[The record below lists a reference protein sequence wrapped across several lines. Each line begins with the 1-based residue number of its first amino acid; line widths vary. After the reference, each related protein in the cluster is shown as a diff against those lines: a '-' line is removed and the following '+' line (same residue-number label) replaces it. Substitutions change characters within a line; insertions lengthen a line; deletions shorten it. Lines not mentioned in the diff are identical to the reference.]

1 MSENAKI
8 VLAEVKRR
16 FEDADPDDFAELP
29 DDLSFSCSL
38 NASIDEHEPDRP
50 TIRFH
55 VDVAPGGDVDVAT
68 VDVKVGEDSVTEHI
82 VPGTGLHRACQCWFT
97 DFWDTW
103 DEVEIEVPAEVL
115 VVSASELEVGDLWV
129 RYDLTV
135 AGVDHDGLTRD
146 EEPAVKVRYEETSG
160 TDRWSAGRLF
170 TVIRSGAVA
179 ESDPDS

>member
-1 MSENAKI
+1 MCENAKV
-8 VLAEVKRR
+8 VLADVKRR
-16 FEDADPDDFAELP
+16 FKDADPDDIAELP
-29 DDLSFSCSL
+29 DDFSFYCSL
-38 NASIDEHEPDRP
+38 NASIDEHELDRP

-68 VDVKVGEDSVTEHI
+68 VDVEVGEDSVTEHI
-82 VPGTGLHRACQCWFT
+82 EPGTGLHRACQRWFT
-97 DFWDTW
+97 DIWDTW

-146 EEPAVKVRYEETSG
+146 EEPAVRVRYKETSG
-160 TDRWSAGRLF
+160 TDRWSSGRLL
-170 TVIRSGAVA
+170 TVVRNGADA
-179 ESDPDS
+179 ENDLDS